1 MIPTRFRWL
10 SEDVLI
16 EHGRG
21 ADLSGMSDRRP
32 YGVALE
38 SRLGQA
44 YNEEAFR
51 YFLDVERKR
60 ASRAQRPVVLLLLDL
75 RRLLS
80 NGSPID
86 SLLAAKLFSGLW
98 VCLRETDVVGWFR
111 EERIAG
117 AVLTQLDSSPGP
129 NVSPAIRHRVSG
141 AISNVLPPEIARRL
155 RVRVYQLHPR
165 LERLTS

>member
-1 MIPTRFRWL
+1 MMYPRFRRL
-10 SEDVLI
+10 SEDVPI

-21 ADLSGMSDRRP
+21 SDAYGMSERRA

-44 YNEEAFR
+44 YNQEAFR
-51 YFLDVERKR
+51 YFLDIERKR
-60 ASRAQRPVVLLLLDL
+60 AARAQRPVVLLLLDA
-75 RRLLS
+75 RRVPI

-86 SLLAAKLFSGLW
+86 PLLAAKLFSGLW
-98 VCLRETDVVGWFR
+98 LCLRETDVVGWFR
-111 EERIAG
+111 EERISG

-129 NVSPAIRHRVSG
+129 NVSQAIRSRVSG
-141 AISNVLPPEIARRL
+141 AIGNVLPPEVARSL

-165 LERLTS
+165 PERLTS